1 MESCPHRQN
10 GTRVQTP
17 SYSIAKL
24 RVRERDRVCRER
36 NDDVES
42 NSYIHQAFIA
52 FLASTLRTP
61 RLFSP
66 HSPGK
71 QPFPLSLSLSLF
83 KSVFIYVLHFCVI
96 STWFDRWLL
105 LLFRVLYVAIIHTFI
120 LLRNFISF
128 FIIKGFWISDEH
140 GSWEC
145 CHSPQEFGFVTYP
158 RPYCWQ
164 MGWCTWQKDYQGLSK
179 LTIFIFSFWV
189 GYGSSTN

>member
-1 MESCPHRQN
+1 MMTLKATRIFTKLLSPSSHLLSVRPASSLLTRQACN
-10 GTRVQTP
+10 
-17 SYSIAKL
+17 
-24 RVRERDRVCRER
+24 
-36 NDDVES
+36 
-42 NSYIHQAFIA
+42 H
-52 FLASTLRTP
+52 FLS
-61 RLFSP
+61 
-66 HSPGK
+66 
-71 QPFPLSLSLSLF
+71 LSLSLSLF